1 MSDITK
7 KIYSIEPAAEP
18 DTDDV
23 LRPVGVKPETAKPA
37 KEEVPTF
44 VTREAKAPIVLGAGP
59 ELEEVRSGWIMWT
72 GLAFTLLW
80 LTGAGLMFASRITG
94 SDAGLLEMAG
104 FIVLLALPAIL
115 ITLLWVALRKMVNL
129 TNRNAHLAKA
139 AQALVNPET
148 EALGRTQTLAS
159 GIRAE
164 ISKVNGQLADT
175 VTALQGVQ
183 TAITRESQALDAA
196 GLQLTS
202 RSEDV
207 GRNLTLQRQAL
218 ESISGTFDAKMETL
232 SAQIEE
238 TGKGLE
244 SSSETARERLEAV
257 TASMTDATTGL
268 STASQSTNEILK
280 ARVAELGEISRK
292 IDGVSE
298 ALKADLT
305 TSAKELSLM
314 KTGLSDRVE
323 ALDTANAQTQEKLSG
338 LKETLAAGQDM
349 LRDLEAAASTRST
362 DVRKLYD
369 TLSDQLKKSED
380 DTLTSQGRTA
390 RMVEGNLAQMRR
402 EFGRMETDLQTLQT
416 KLNNLRETSEELPL
430 SPPPGSRLSL
440 RPLETDFP
448 PVEPPRKTSTLRP
461 AFTFDAPKEDVTP
474 DDRPLNLGADMQLET
489 PDTEITNFDPDVLRR
504 PGDVQPPKSGFGR
517 SKNKEKSSGWHWR
530 DMLGGLERPDAEPET
545 VSPETKKEINP
556 LSPTAAAPKDS
567 INILERLDAIQLSP
581 AAIVDD
587 GTIIDATQARINRGE
602 AGLADAVAAR
612 LSDPILHLQTK
623 MNEDAGLSSDVAQFT
638 SDFAERVG
646 ATPPTAPALRT
657 VFGSPNGRAY
667 LLCAGA
673 LKR

>member
-1 MSDITK
+1 LSDITK
-7 KIYSIEPAAEP
+7 KIFSIEPGIEP
-18 DTDDV
+18 ETDDV
-23 LRPVGVKPETAKPA
+23 LRPVSVKPAQED
-37 KEEVPTF
+37 VPTF
-44 VTREAKAPIVLGAGP
+44 VTREAKTPIILPATP

-80 LTGAGLMFASRITG
+80 LVGAGLMFAGQITG
-94 SDAGLLEMAG
+94 SDAGLLEMTG
-104 FIVLLALPAIL
+104 FILLLALPAML
-115 ITLLWVALRKMVNL
+115 ITLLWAALRKLVNV
-129 TNRNAHLAKA
+129 TNRNAQLAQA

-148 EALGRTQTLAS
+148 EALGRTQTLAA

-244 SSSETARERLEAV
+244 TSSETARERLEAV
-257 TASMTDATTGL
+257 TSSMTDATTGL
-268 STASQSTNEILK
+268 STASQSTDEILK
-280 ARVAELGEISRK
+280 ARVTELGEISRK

-323 ALDTANAQTQEKLSG
+323 ALNTANTQTYEKLAE

-362 DVRKLYD
+362 DVRKLYE
-369 TLSDQLKKSED
+369 TLSEQLKQSED
-380 DTLTSQGRTA
+380 NTLTSQGRTA

-448 PVEPPRKTSTLRP
+448 PVEPPRKAPALRP
-461 AFTFDAPKEDVTP
+461 AFKLDAPRPDVATDVLP
-474 DDRPLNLGADMQLET
+474 DDQPLNLGADMQLET

-504 PGDVQPPKSGFGR
+504 PGDIQAPKSGFGR
-517 SKNKEKSSGWHWR
+517 SKNKEKTSGWHWR

-545 VSPETKKEINP
+545 VSPEPRKETQAPIA
-556 LSPTAAAPKDS
+556 SSAPKDS

-602 AGLADAVAAR
+602 AGLAEVVAAR
-612 LSDPILHLQTK
+612 LSDPIAHLQSK
-623 MNEDAGLSSDVAQFT
+623 MNEDAGLASNVAQFA